1 VGKQTLPNT
10 LIRGLTPEDEP
21 ALEEFLV
28 PMLASS
34 LFLVSNSR
42 RVGIIDHGG
51 RYHGT
56 YVGAFEGLR
65 IQAVGAHYWNGMLV
79 LQMPRFLDQVVTEA
93 IRLSGRS
100 LKGLIGPAEQVQRA
114 KELLNLQ
121 QADYQMDEADGLY
134 ALRLTELVV
143 PGQLKFGNTAGRRA
157 ADKDL
162 EQVTA
167 WRTAYSV
174 ELLGVTENQELR
186 DQSRSN
192 MKENI
197 SSGQSWVLESG
208 GEVVANTTFNA
219 SVKEAVQVGGVFT
232 PPELRGKGYGRS
244 VVAASLL
251 DARNEGAE
259 MAFLFTGDS
268 NIPARKAYEALGF
281 ERIGDYRLS
290 ILSEPVEK
298 MDQSL
303 MGTD

>member
-1 VGKQTLPNT
+1 MPNA
-10 LIRGLTPEDEP
+10 LIRALTPEDEP

-28 PMLASS
+28 PKLASS

-42 RVGIIDHGG
+42 RVGIVDHGG

-56 YVGAFEGLR
+56 YVGAFEGPQ
-65 IQAVGAHYWNGMLV
+65 IQAVGAHYWNGMLI
-79 LQMPRFLDQVVTEA
+79 LQMPRFLEQVVVEA

-100 LKGLIGPAEQVQRA
+100 LKGLIGPAEQVQKA

-121 QADYQMDEADGLY
+121 QADYQIDEADGLY

-143 PGQLKFGNTAGRRA
+143 PSQLKFGYAAGRRVSY
-157 ADKDL
+157 KDL
-162 EQVTA
+162 DQVSA

-174 ELLGVTENQELR
+174 ELLGVNEDQELR
-186 DQSRSN
+186 NQSRSN
-192 MKENI
+192 MAENI
-197 SSGQSWVLESG
+197 ASGQSWVLESG
-208 GEVVANTTFNA
+208 GEMVANTSFNA
-219 SVKEAVQVGGVFT
+219 SVKEAVQVGGVYT

-268 NIPARKAYEALGF
+268 NSTARKAYAALGF